1 MVRLSV
7 DFECPARSWWEQ
19 GGQELWDGIAEG
31 FDGSSVVLDESIA
44 KSWLAEAGKLPGW
57 DEGPDYAPHPI
68 RASPVADDEEFI

>member
-7 DFECPARSWWEQ
+7 DFECPAHSWWEQ
-19 GGQELWDGIAEG
+19 GGQDLWDGIAEG